1 MHVLY
6 ASPFSCSFAVH
17 LVLRQQGIPH
27 ELKWVDRGE
36 GRLIRQADL
45 GRINPFRKVP
55 TLILPDGE
63 VTTEVSSIL
72 LSLDPEPRSPNH
84 TRQHQAWL
92 SVVATELH
100 KPLLAPAFDAQ
111 CPELVWRDALERLIP
126 HTLGVIE
133 THLEDRETLLAA
145 PQATGTR
152 PSPADAYLFWALTL
166 MRFRWPELLSPNLAR
181 FHASY
186 VSRPWAGPTLA
197 IEQAARIARSS

>member
-1 MHVLY
+1 MHTLY

-55 TLILPDGE
+55 TLTLPDGE

-72 LSLDPEPRSPNH
+72 LSFDPRPRSP
-84 TRQHQAWL
+84 TQIRQHQAWL

-111 CPELVWRDALERLIP
+111 CPEGVWQDALERLIP
-126 HTLGVIE
+126 HTLGVIDA
-133 THLEDRETLLAA
+133 HLEDRETLLAD
-145 PQATGTR
+145 PE

-166 MRFRWPELLSPNLAR
+166 LRYRWPERLSANLAR
-181 FHASY
+181 FHSAY
-186 VSRPWAGPTLA
+186 GARPWTGPTLA
-197 IEQAARIARSS
+197 IEQAARIARSG

>member
-1 MHVLY
+1 MHVFY

-55 TLILPDGE
+55 TLILPDSE

-72 LSLDPEPRSPNH
+72 HSLDPESRSPSS

-100 KPLLAPAFDAQ
+100 KPLLAPAFDAH
-111 CPELVWRDALERLIP
+111 CPELVWQDALERLIP
-126 HTLGVIE
+126 HTLGVIDA
-133 THLEDRETLLAA
+133 HLADRETLLGE
-145 PQATGTR
+145 PQAKETA

-166 MRFRWPELLSPNLAR
+166 LRFRWPEQLKSNLAR
-181 FHASY
+181 FHAAY
-186 VSRPWAGPTLA
+186 LSRPWAGPTLA
-197 IEQAARIARSS
+197 IEQAGRLAQS